1 MIQPQL
7 LANLSRAEQI
17 HQLTDRYG
25 QLVIDRVADG
35 WSPYLLVL
43 KFRHLGYHRR
53 RASVIAQ
60 MHHAAEG
67 AYTRLLFRVWKH
79 PRARSVRDLR
89 PVWVLV
95 ADVPGLGSRR
105 QPVRDLL
112 PNDGLHLQ
120 GVVAMPPGS
129 RLREPL
135 DRHLEQLGDR
145 YCPHGGPLLAL
156 HATPITSSVAYVN
169 SYNFKSLRRGR
180 AELDDVLILPRPA
193 SDLDSRPRQATEPW
207 RPLVHTVD

>member
-1 MIQPQL
+1 MSKPLL
-7 LANLSRAEQI
+7 LANLSRSEQI
-17 HQLTDRYG
+17 HQLTDGYG

-43 KFRHLGYHRR
+43 KFRHLGDVRR

-60 MHHAAEG
+60 MHQAAEG
-67 AYTRLLFRVWKH
+67 AYTQLLFRTWKH

-89 PVWVLV
+89 PVWVLI

-105 QPVRDLL
+105 LPIRDLL

-120 GVVAMPPGS
+120 GVVAMPPGG

-135 DRHLEQLGDR
+135 DRHLADMSDR
-145 YCPHGGPLLAL
+145 YCPRGGPLLAL

-207 RPLVHTVD
+207 RPLVRATD

>member
-1 MIQPQL
+1 MTEPLL
-7 LANLSRAEQI
+7 LASLSRNEQI
-17 HQLTDRYG
+17 HQLTSGYG

-43 KFRHLGYHRR
+43 KFRHLGHCRH

-67 AYTRLLFRVWKH
+67 AYAQLLFRIWKH

-129 RLREPL
+129 RLRDPL
-135 DRHLEQLGDR
+135 DRHLAQVGDR
-145 YCPHGGPLLAL
+145 YCPRGGPLLAL
-156 HATPITSSVAYVN
+156 HATSITSSVAYVN

-180 AELDDVLILPRPA
+180 AELDDVLVLPRPA
-193 SDLDSRPRQATEPW
+193 SNLEDRPCRATEPW
-207 RPLVHTVD
+207 RPLILDRS

>member
-1 MIQPQL
+1 MSQPLL
-7 LANLSRAEQI
+7 LANLSLGDQI
-17 HQLTDRYG
+17 HQLTDGYG

-43 KFRHLGYHRR
+43 KFRHLGHCRH

-67 AYTRLLFRVWKH
+67 VYAQLLFRVWKH

-95 ADVPGLGSRR
+95 ADVPGSGSRR

-120 GVVAMPPGS
+120 GVAVMPPGG
-129 RLREPL
+129 RLRESL
-135 DRHLEQLGDR
+135 DEHLAQMGDR
-145 YCPHGGPLLAL
+145 YCPHGGPLVAL

-180 AELDDVLILPRPA
+180 ADLDDVLILPRPA
-193 SDLDSRPRQATEPW
+193 SDLDSRPRRATDPW
-207 RPLVHTVD
+207 RPLVRAMN

>member
-1 MIQPQL
+1 MSQPLL
-7 LANLSRAEQI
+7 LANLSRSEQI
-17 HQLTDRYG
+17 HQLTGGYG
-25 QLVIDRVADG
+25 QLVIDRVTDG

-43 KFRHLGYHRR
+43 KFRHLGHSCQ
-53 RASVIAQ
+53 RASIIAQ

-67 AYTRLLFRVWKH
+67 AYTQLLFRTWKH

-105 QPVRDLL
+105 QLVRDLF

-135 DRHLEQLGDR
+135 NRHLAQMGDR
-145 YCPHGGPLLAL
+145 YCPRGGPLVAL
-156 HATPITSSVAYVN
+156 HATPITSDVAHVN

-193 SDLDSRPRQATEPW
+193 SDLDSHPRRATDPW
-207 RPLVHTVD
+207 RQLVRAID

>member
-1 MIQPQL
+1 MTEPQL
-7 LANLSRAEQI
+7 LANLSRSEQI
-17 HQLTDRYG
+17 HQLTGGYG

-35 WSPYLLVL
+35 WSTFLLVL
-43 KFRHLGYHRR
+43 KFRHLGHCRR

-67 AYTRLLFRVWKH
+67 AYTRLLFRTWKH
-79 PRARSVRDLR
+79 PRALSVRNLR
-89 PVWVLV
+89 PVWVLI
-95 ADVPGLGSRR
+95 ADVPGFGSSR

-120 GVVAMPPGS
+120 GVVAMPPGG

-135 DRHLEQLGDR
+135 DEHLAQMGDR
-145 YCPHGGPLLAL
+145 YCPHGGPLVAL

-193 SDLDSRPRQATEPW
+193 SDLDSHPRRATDPW
-207 RPLVHTVD
+207 RQLVRAID